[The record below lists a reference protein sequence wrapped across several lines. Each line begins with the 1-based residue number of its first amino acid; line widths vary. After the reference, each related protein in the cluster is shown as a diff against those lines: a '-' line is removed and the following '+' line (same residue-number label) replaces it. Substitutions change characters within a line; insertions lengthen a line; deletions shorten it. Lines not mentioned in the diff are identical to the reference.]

1 MVINYYVIPGNWIIV
16 TISVALLLLSLFLII
31 YIIRGKYRTNREEIS
46 SISKSFKILLYFRNV
61 FLFLNFSIYIK
72 TREFYGKTGI
82 KPIPNIPEIRR
93 IIRKSP
99 VRNPFPNHRG
109 VEEYKITPYSISFEF
124 NKTRQS
130 SEIQSN
136 ERPDKSMTTFE
147 EISEYAVIDSDYPVV
162 NYEKLTGIQW
172 RFAKSLWICSKLTYF
187 Y

>member
-1 MVINYYVIPGNWIIV
+1 MEVGHSNQVNAIELNIVKLYFVLGYNPGNWI
-16 TISVALLLLSLFLII
+16 
-31 YIIRGKYRTNREEIS
+31 
-46 SISKSFKILLYFRNV
+46 ILLYFRNV

-136 ERPDKSMTTFE
+136 ERLAKFRTTFE
-147 EISEYAVIDSDYPVV
+147 EISEYAVIDSDDPDD
-162 NYEKLTGIQW
+162 NYE
-172 RFAKSLWICSKLTYF
+172 ICD
-187 Y
+187 

>member
-1 MVINYYVIPGNWIIV
+1 MKVGHSNQVNAIELNIVKLYFVLGYNPGNWI
-16 TISVALLLLSLFLII
+16 
-31 YIIRGKYRTNREEIS
+31 
-46 SISKSFKILLYFRNV
+46 ILLYFRNV

-72 TREFYGKTGI
+72 TKEFYGNTGI

-93 IIRKSP
+93 TIRKST
-99 VRNPFPNHRG
+99 VRNLFPNHRG

-147 EISEYAVIDSDYPVV
+147 EISEYAVIDSDYPDV
-162 NYEKLTGIQW
+162 NYEKLTGIQ
-172 RFAKSLWICSKLTYF
+172 
-187 Y
+187 